1 MSLIKRILIGQPIAT
16 DRAHHEKIP
25 KIIALPVFA
34 SDALSS
40 VAYATE
46 AIMGALLV
54 AGTGTFGLT
63 PWLSLGIVVLLV
75 IVATSYRQTIMAYPS
90 GGGSYIVSRENLGE
104 LPAQIAGASL
114 LVDYV
119 LTVSVSVAAGVA
131 AVASLL
137 QTNHINMTQ
146 NEVVLMCVVSVAFIS
161 LMNLRGVRESGT
173 IFAIPTYSFIT
184 IMYVMIGIGL
194 YKIMGAHGLPAAHP
208 PADFA
213 NAGGGAEGGPIS
225 HHVNG
230 FGGLSRFLGLY
241 LILHAFASG
250 CTALTGVEAISNG
263 VPAFKEPSSKNAA
276 TTMLWMAGILGT
288 MFLGL
293 SYLAM
298 QIHALPPNAILPGS
312 KDQLGETVLSQVGRM
327 VFDNTT
333 PVGNIL
339 YWFLQIAT
347 ALILILAA
355 NTSFADFP
363 RLSSIIARDGFMP
376 RQFANIGDKLV
387 FDRGIAVLAIFS
399 TILIVVF
406 RGQVDSLIPLYA
418 IGVFLS
424 FTLSQA
430 GMVKHWF
437 DLKTPGWHG
446 KAVVNGTGAVA
457 TAIVTLIFAA
467 VKFAYGAWVVIILIP
482 MLVWFFLR
490 VKSHYRS
497 VAKQLSLEGYRPS
510 QGLRHHVLVL
520 APDIHRG
527 VIPALQYARTISEDA
542 RAIHVSIDP
551 TREERLRKRWTQWSR
566 GMPLVILP
574 SPYRSLNHPIMDYID
589 RLQKQEPNSVTTIVI
604 PEFVP
609 AGTFAKF
616 LHGHASLTL
625 KLRLLFKPGVVVT
638 SVPYHIEAYVPED
651 DDIRASGTGN
661 GSNGHNGHHV
671 ENHLVTVDTYA
682 DEHAQTPHA

>member
-1 MSLIKRILIGQPIAT
+1 MASMKRVLIGRPIAT
-16 DRAHHEKIP
+16 DQAHHEKIP

-63 PWLSLGIVVLLV
+63 PWLSLGIIVLLA

-131 AVASLL
+131 AIASLL
-137 QTNHINMTQ
+137 QNQGRTMTQ
-146 NEVVLMCVVSVAFIS
+146 TEIVIVCIACIAFIS
-161 LMNLRGVRESGT
+161 LLNLRGLRESGSV
-173 IFAIPTYSFIT
+173 FAVPTYSFIA
-184 IMYVMIGIGL
+184 IMYLMIGLGL
-194 YKIMGAHGLPAAHP
+194 WKIFGAHALPSVHS
-208 PADFA
+208 PADFQ

-288 MFLGL
+288 LFLGL

-298 QIHALPPNAILPGS
+298 QIHALPPNAILPGH
-312 KDQLGETVLSQVGRM
+312 QEALGETVLSQVGRM

-387 FDRGIAVLAIFS
+387 FDRGIAVLALFS
-399 TILIVVF
+399 TVLIVVF
-406 RGQVDSLIPLYA
+406 RGRVDSLIPLYA

-437 DLKTPGWHG
+437 SLKTPGWKS
-446 KAVVNGTGAVA
+446 KALVNGTGAIA

-467 VKFAYGAWVVIILIP
+467 VKFAYGAWIVIILIP
-482 MLVWFFLR
+482 LLVFFFLR
-490 VKSHYRS
+490 VKKHYRS
-497 VAKQLSLEGYRPS
+497 VAKQLSLEGYRPA

-527 VIPALQYARTISEDA
+527 VIPALQYARTISSDA
-542 RAIHVSIDP
+542 RAIHVAVDP
-551 TREERLRKRWTQWSR
+551 TREARLRKRWTQWSR
-566 GMPLVILP
+566 GMPLVVLP
-574 SPYRSLNHPIMDYID
+574 SPYRSLGRPISDYID
-589 RLQKQEPNSVTTIVI
+589 RLQAEEPNSLTTVVI

-609 AGTFAKF
+609 TGWFATL
-616 LHGHASLTL
+616 LHGQASLTL
-625 KLRLLFKPGVVVT
+625 KVRLLFKRGVIVT
-638 SVPYHIEAYVPED
+638 SVPYHIEAYVPLARENYPGESHVASAVPTED
-651 DDIRASGTGN
+651 ESRAIEQ
-661 GSNGHNGHHV
+661 V
-671 ENHLVTVDTYA
+671 ENEAARETTASHT
-682 DEHAQTPHA
+682 

>member
-1 MSLIKRILIGQPIAT
+1 MASMKRVLIGRPIAT
-16 DRAHHEKIP
+16 DQAHHEKIP

-63 PWLSLGIVVLLV
+63 PWLSLGIIVLLA

-137 QTNHINMTQ
+137 QNQGRTMTQ
-146 NEVVLMCVVSVAFIS
+146 TEIVVVCIACIAFIA
-161 LMNLRGVRESGT
+161 LLNLRGLRESGSV
-173 IFAIPTYSFIT
+173 FAVPTYSFIA
-184 IMYVMIGIGL
+184 IMYLMIGLGL
-194 YKIMGAHGLPAAHP
+194 WKIFGAHALPSIHP
-208 PADFA
+208 LADFQ

-230 FGGLSRFLGLY
+230 FGGLTRFLGLY

-288 MFLGL
+288 LFLGL

-298 QIHALPPNAILPGS
+298 QIHALPPNAILSGH
-312 KDQLGETVLSQVGRM
+312 QEALGETVLSQVGRA

-339 YWFLQIAT
+339 YWILQIAT

-387 FDRGIAVLAIFS
+387 FDRGIAVLALFS
-399 TILIVVF
+399 TVLIVVF
-406 RGQVDSLIPLYA
+406 RGRVDSLIPLYA

-437 DLKTPGWHG
+437 SLKTPGWKS
-446 KAVVNGTGAVA
+446 KALVNGTGAVA

-467 VKFAYGAWVVIILIP
+467 VKFAYGAWIVIILIP
-482 MLVWFFLR
+482 LLVFFFLR
-490 VKSHYRS
+490 VKKHYRS
-497 VAKQLSLEGYRPS
+497 VAKQLSLEGYRPA

-520 APDIHRG
+520 APGIHRG
-527 VIPALQYARTISEDA
+527 VIPALQYARTISSDA
-542 RAIHVSIDP
+542 RAIHVAVDP
-551 TREERLRKRWTQWSR
+551 TREARLRKRWTQWSR
-566 GMPLVILP
+566 GMPLVVLP
-574 SPYRSLNHPIMDYID
+574 SPYRSLGSPIIEYID
-589 RLQKQEPNSVTTIVI
+589 RLQAQEPNSLTTVVI

-609 AGTFAKF
+609 SGWFATL
-616 LHGHASLTL
+616 LHGQASLTL
-625 KLRLLFKPGVVVT
+625 KVRLLFKRGVIVT
-638 SVPYHIEAYVPED
+638 SVPYHIEAYVPLANEIYPSAEHVASAVPTED
-651 DDIRASGTGN
+651 ELKAIEQ
-661 GSNGHNGHHV
+661 V
-671 ENHLVTVDTYA
+671 ENEAAKETTA
-682 DEHAQTPHA
+682 SHA

>member
-1 MSLIKRILIGQPIAT
+1 MASMKRVLIGRPIAT
-16 DRAHHEKIP
+16 DQAHHEKIP

-63 PWLSLGIVVLLV
+63 PWLSLGIIVLLA

-131 AVASLL
+131 AIASLL
-137 QTNHINMTQ
+137 QNQGRTMTQ
-146 NEVVLMCVVSVAFIS
+146 TEIVIVCIACIAFIS
-161 LMNLRGVRESGT
+161 LLNLRGLRESGSV
-173 IFAIPTYSFIT
+173 FAVPTYSFIA
-184 IMYVMIGIGL
+184 IMYLMIGLGL
-194 YKIMGAHGLPAAHP
+194 WKIFGAHALPSVHLP
-208 PADFA
+208 TDFQ

-288 MFLGL
+288 LFLGL

-298 QIHALPPNAILPGS
+298 QIHALPPNAILPGH
-312 KDQLGETVLSQVGRM
+312 QEALGETVLSQVGRM

-387 FDRGIAVLAIFS
+387 FDRGIAVLALFS
-399 TILIVVF
+399 TVLIVVF
-406 RGQVDSLIPLYA
+406 RGRVDSLIPLYA

-437 DLKTPGWHG
+437 SLKTPGWKS
-446 KAVVNGTGAVA
+446 KALVNGTGAIA

-467 VKFAYGAWVVIILIP
+467 VKFAYGAWIVIILIP
-482 MLVWFFLR
+482 LLVFFFLR
-490 VKSHYRS
+490 VKKHYRS
-497 VAKQLSLEGYRPS
+497 VAKQLSLEGYRPA

-527 VIPALQYARTISEDA
+527 VIPALQYARTISSDA
-542 RAIHVSIDP
+542 RAIHVAVDP
-551 TREERLRKRWTQWSR
+551 TREARLRKRWTQWSR
-566 GMPLVILP
+566 GMPLVVLP
-574 SPYRSLNHPIMDYID
+574 SPYRSLGRPISDYID
-589 RLQKQEPNSVTTIVI
+589 RLQAEEPNSLTTVVI

-609 AGTFAKF
+609 TGWFATL
-616 LHGHASLTL
+616 LHGQASLTL
-625 KLRLLFKPGVVVT
+625 KVRLLFKRGVIVT
-638 SVPYHIEAYVPED
+638 SVPYHIEAYVPLARENHPGESHVASAVPTED
-651 DDIRASGTGN
+651 ESKAIEQ
-661 GSNGHNGHHV
+661 V
-671 ENHLVTVDTYA
+671 ENEAARETTASHT
-682 DEHAQTPHA
+682 

>member
-1 MSLIKRILIGQPIAT
+1 MPSMKRVLIGRPIAT
-16 DRAHHEKIP
+16 DQAHHEKIP

-54 AGTGTFGLT
+54 AGTGVFYLT
-63 PWLSLGIVVLLV
+63 PWLSLGIIALLI

-137 QTNHINMTQ
+137 KTNKIDMSQ
-146 NEVVLMCVVSVAFIS
+146 NEIVLFCVIAVAFIS
-161 LMNLRGVRESGT
+161 LMNLRGVRESGS
-173 IFAIPTYSFIT
+173 IFAVPTYTFIA
-184 IMYVMIGIGL
+184 IMYAMIAFGL
-194 YKIMGAHGLPAAHP
+194 YKIIGGHGLPQAHP
-208 PADFA
+208 VLDFQ

-225 HHVNG
+225 HHVDG
-230 FGGLSRFLGLY
+230 FGGLSRFLGIY

-288 MFLGL
+288 MFMGL

-298 QIHALPPNAILPGS
+298 HVHALPPNAILPGQ
-312 KDQLGETVLSQVGRM
+312 KEMIGETVLSQVGRM

-333 PVGNIL
+333 PAGNIL
-339 YWFLQIAT
+339 YWVLQIAT

-387 FDRGIAVLAIFS
+387 FDRGIVVLAIFS
-399 TILIVVF
+399 TILIVIF
-406 RGQVDSLIPLYA
+406 QGKVDSLIPLYA

-424 FTLSQA
+424 FTLSQL

-437 DLKTPGWHG
+437 SLKTPGWQG
-446 KAVVNGTGAVA
+446 KAIVNGTGAVA

-482 MLVWFFLR
+482 LLVVFFLR
-490 VKSHYRS
+490 VKAHYRS

-510 QGLRHHVLVL
+510 QGFRHHVLVL

-542 RAIHVSIDP
+542 RAVHVSVDP

-566 GMPLVILP
+566 GMPLVVLP
-574 SPYRSLNHPIMDYID
+574 SPFRSLAQPVIDYID
-589 RLQKQEPNSVTTIVI
+589 QLQKQEPNSITTVVI

-609 AGTFAKF
+609 TGTFAKL
-616 LHGHASLTL
+616 LHGQASLTL
-625 KLRLLFKPGVVVT
+625 KVRLLFKRGVVVT
-638 SVPYHIEAYVPED
+638 SVPYHIEAYV
-651 DDIRASGTGN
+651 
-661 GSNGHNGHHV
+661 
-671 ENHLVTVDTYA
+671 A
-682 DEHAQTPHA
+682 DEDIKREGKNAHAAPHVVTISSEEVK

>member
-1 MSLIKRILIGQPIAT
+1 MPSMKRVLIGQPIAT
-16 DRAHHEKIP
+16 DQAHHEKIP
-25 KIIALPVFA
+25 KVIALPVFA

-131 AVASLL
+131 AIASLL
-137 QTNHINMTQ
+137 ANQHIKMSQ
-146 NEVVLMCVVSVAFIS
+146 NEIVLLCVFCIGFIS
-161 LMNLRGVRESGT
+161 LLNLRGVKESGT
-173 IFAIPTYSFIT
+173 AFAIPTYTFIA
-184 IMYVMIGIGL
+184 IMYLLIGL
-194 YKIMGAHGLPAAHP
+194 GLWKIFGAHMLPSVHSAS
-208 PADFA
+208 DFA
-213 NAGGGAEGGPIS
+213 NAGGGAEGGPIA
-225 HHVNG
+225 HHVDG
-230 FGGLSRFLGLY
+230 FGGLSRFLGIY

-288 MFLGL
+288 MFMGL

-298 QIHALPPNAILPGS
+298 QIKALPPNAILPG
-312 KDQLGETVLSQVGRM
+312 KTGELGETVLSQVGRA
-327 VFDNTT
+327 VFDNTSHA
-333 PVGNIL
+333 GNIL
-339 YWFLQIAT
+339 YWILQIAT

-387 FDRGIAVLAIFS
+387 FDRGIIVLAIFS
-399 TILIVVF
+399 SILIVVF
-406 RGQVDSLIPLYA
+406 KGKVDALIPLYA

-424 FTLSQA
+424 FTLSQT

-437 DLKTPGWHG
+437 SVKGAGWKG
-446 KAVVNGTGAVA
+446 RAVVNGTGAIA

-482 MLVWFFLR
+482 ALVVFFLR
-490 VKSHYRS
+490 VKAHYRS
-497 VAKQLSLEGYRPS
+497 VAKQLSLEGYRPA

-542 RAIHVSIDP
+542 RAVHVAVDP
-551 TREERLRKRWTQWSR
+551 TREARLRKRWTQWSR

-574 SPYRSLNHPIMDYID
+574 SPYRSLGNPVIEYID
-589 RLQKQEPNSVTTIVI
+589 RLQAQEPNSLTTVVI

-609 AGTFAKF
+609 SGWFATF
-616 LHGHASLTL
+616 LHGQASLTL
-625 KLRLLFKPGVVVT
+625 KVRLLFKRGVIVT
-638 SVPYHIEAYVPED
+638 SVPYHIESYVPLPNEKYQSTHVVSAVPTED
-651 DDIRASGTGN
+651 ETPGAKE
-661 GSNGHNGHHV
+661 V
-671 ENHLVTVDTYA
+671 ESQNSAHS
-682 DEHAQTPHA
+682 